1 MDGRTQDLTSF
12 HCQTCCTVCDTA
24 GHCTPPSFRGLS
36 TPTLHFQ
43 CVTTGGVIP
52 LRRVQVRKSWSL
64 KHLARVEAFP
74 SSRPDGRP
82 LAVEFQFGGNA
93 FSNEAKLACEAHTP
107 SELMD
112 LMGTLYLFAK

>member
-1 MDGRTQDLTSF
+1 MS
-12 HCQTCCTVCDTA
+12 
-24 GHCTPPSFRGLS
+24 S
-36 TPTLHFQ
+36 PTLRVE
-43 CVTTGGVIP
+43 CLTDGKGIS
-52 LRRVQVRKSWSL
+52 LRRMQVRKSWSL
-64 KHLARVEAFP
+64 KHLARLEAFP
-74 SSRPDGRP
+74 SNRPDGRP